1 MSTHA
6 QIILHTND
14 NKFKFK
20 SIYVHYDGY
29 VKNGVGETL
38 WFAYDTYQ
46 SVETLFKK
54 SEGFD
59 IRTLGDEVSFFDD
72 VRGNSNI
79 LVDETEEAILD
90 VYNYLFSD
98 GKWYVFDGAGKIMGT
113 LADCLK

>member
-14 NKFKFK
+14 NKFKT
-20 SIYVHYDGY
+20 IYVHYDGY

-46 SVETLFKK
+46 AVETLFKK
-54 SEGFD
+54 SNGYD
-59 IRTLGDEVSFFDD
+59 IRTLGDELSFFDD
-72 VRGNSNI
+72 VKGNSDI
-79 LVDETEEAILD
+79 LVEETEEVILD
-90 VYNYLFSD
+90 QYNYLFSG
-98 GKWYVFDGAGKIMGT
+98 GKWYVFDDAGKIMGT